1 VKTKRAALYVRVST
15 NEQDTGAQ
23 ERALREY
30 VQRRGWK
37 LQKIY
42 RDHGLSGASSKRP
55 ALNELLKACR
65 RGSVDV
71 VVVWKFDRFARSL
84 NALISGLEMCRAL
97 GIDFVSVTESADT
110 SLPAGELV
118 FQMIG
123 AVAQFERS
131 LIAERVKSGL
141 ANARAN
147 GKVLG
152 RPPMR
157 RMRHLSIREQANILN
172 PMLRGHYAYYGIAGN
187 IRALQRAHRVVERY
201 WRILLSSRSWQ
212 GQVLWKQFQQIKDR
226 FPLVR
231 PKLYLPY
238 SELQAIAVL

>member
-23 ERALREY
+23 ERALLEY
-30 VQRRGWK
+30 VHRRGWK
-37 LQKIY
+37 VQKMY
-42 RDHGLSGASSKRP
+42 RDQGESGVSAKRP
-55 ALNELLKACR
+55 ALNDLLKDCR

-84 NALISGLEMCRAL
+84 NALISGLELCRSL
-97 GIDFVSVTESADT
+97 GIDFVSVTEAVDT

-131 LIAERVKSGL
+131 LIGERVKSGL
-141 ANARAN
+141 DNARTK

-152 RPPMR
+152 RPPLRVLSDVEQHALKHAR
-157 RMRHLSIREQANILN
+157 RRDRVPFRTLATRFGVSVWT
-172 PMLRGHYAYYGIAGN
+172 
-187 IRALQRAHRVVERY
+187 AHRLCR
-201 WRILLSSRSWQ
+201 
-212 GQVLWKQFQQIKDR
+212 
-226 FPLVR
+226 
-231 PKLYLPY
+231 
-238 SELQAIAVL
+238 